1 MKLAKGEK
9 RPIGPTVKVE
19 LDLEREVADQL
30 FQMEKY
36 TKISKSEIVTTALL
50 RFISA
55 HKDYFPDSR
64 GN

>member
-9 RPIGPTVKVE
+9 RTIGPTVKVE
-19 LDLEREVADQL
+19 LDLERELAEQL
-30 FQMEKY
+30 SVMEGY
-36 TKISKSEIVTTALL
+36 TKISKSEIVTIAMK

-55 HKDYFPDSR
+55 HKDYFPDSK